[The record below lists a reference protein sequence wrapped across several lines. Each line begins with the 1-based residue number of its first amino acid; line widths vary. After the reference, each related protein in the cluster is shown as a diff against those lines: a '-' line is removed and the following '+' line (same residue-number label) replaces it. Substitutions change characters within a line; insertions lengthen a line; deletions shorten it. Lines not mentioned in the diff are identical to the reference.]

1 MTRSAPPP
9 PVPRRRLKPVD
20 WVLLA
25 LTGAALA
32 WFVWRVAHLENYR
45 WNWTPIP
52 GFFLRWDEAT
62 QGWVANL
69 LLQGLATTIRL
80 TLFGMVLAT
89 AIGFGIGLMRTA
101 RDPFLRLVARSYVE
115 LMRNTPPLV
124 IIFVLYFFLSSQ
136 IVPQLGLEARIAA
149 LGPEARG
156 VLSLLF
162 GDPRLIENFAS
173 GLLCLALFE
182 AAYIAEIVRAG
193 IESIPK
199 GQWEAAASLGLNR
212 RRVLSKVVLPQAVMR
227 TLPPMC
233 NQFVS
238 LVKDSS
244 IVSLVSIQEL
254 TFMATDI
261 AVSTT
266 RIYEVWLTVAAVYFA
281 VCFLLSLAFAR
292 LERRFALRR

>member
-1 MTRSAPPP
+1 MAPPP
-9 PVPRRRLKPVD
+9 PRPRRPRLKPID

-25 LTGAALA
+25 VASAAFA
-32 WFVWRVAHLENYR
+32 WFGWRVANLNNYR
-45 WNWTPIP
+45 WNFAPIP
-52 GFFLRWDEAT
+52 QFFLRWDEAT
-62 QGWVANL
+62 QGWVGNL
-69 LLQGLATTIRL
+69 LLHGLFNTVRL
-80 TLFGMVLAT
+80 TIFGMALAT
-89 AIGFGIGLMRTA
+89 AIGFGVGLLRTS

-136 IVPQLGLEARIAA
+136 LVPQLQLEQRIAA
-149 LGPEARG
+149 TSPEARA
-156 VLSLLF
+156 VLGFLF
-162 GDPRLIENFAS
+162 GDPRLIENFVA

-193 IESIPK
+193 IEAIPK
-199 GQWEAAASLGLNR
+199 GQWEAAASLGLSR
-212 RRVLSKVVLPQAVMR
+212 RRTLTTVILPQAIAR
-227 TLPPMC
+227 TVPPMC

-266 RIYEVWLTVAAVYFA
+266 RIYETWLTVAVVYFA
-281 VCFLLSLAFAR
+281 VCFALSLLFAR
-292 LERRFALRR
+292 VERRFERRR

>member
-1 MTRSAPPP
+1 MPPP
-9 PVPRRRLKPVD
+9 PPPPRRARLKTID

-25 LTGAALA
+25 LTAAALA
-32 WFVWRVAHLENYR
+32 WFAWRVASLDNYR
-45 WNWTPIP
+45 WNFAPIP
-52 GFFLRWDEAT
+52 QFFVRWDERS
-62 QGWVANL
+62 QSWVANIL
-69 LLQGLATTIRL
+69 LHGLFNTIRL
-80 TLFGMVLAT
+80 TIFGMVLAT
-89 AIGFGIGLMRTA
+89 LIGFGIGLMRTS

-136 IVPQLGLEARIAA
+136 IVPQLQLEQRIMGLS
-149 LGPEARG
+149 PETRG
-156 VLSLLF
+156 VLALLF
-162 GDPRLIENFAS
+162 GDPRLIENFVA

-193 IESIPK
+193 IEAVPR
-199 GQWEAAASLGLNR
+199 GQWEAAASLGLKR
-212 RRVLSKVVLPQAVMR
+212 RRVLSKVILPQAIAR
-227 TLPPMC
+227 TVPPLC

-266 RIYEVWLTVAAVYFA
+266 RIYEVWLTVALVYFL
-281 VCFLLSLAFAR
+281 VCFGLSLIFAR
-292 LERRFALRR
+292 IERRYEQRR

>member
-1 MTRSAPPP
+1 MAAPPP
-9 PVPRRRLKPVD
+9 RQRRARFKTID

-25 LTGAALA
+25 LACGALA
-32 WFVWRVAHLENYR
+32 WFGWRVANLNNYR
-45 WNWTPIP
+45 WNFDPIP
-52 GFFLRWDEAT
+52 QFFLRWDEAT
-62 QGWVANL
+62 QGWVTNL
-69 LLQGLATTIRL
+69 LLHGLFNTVRL
-80 TLFGMVLAT
+80 TIFGMVLAT
-89 AIGFGIGLMRTA
+89 AIGFGVGLLRTS

-136 IVPQLGLEARIAA
+136 LVPQLQLEQRIAA
-149 LGPEARG
+149 TSPETRAVLG
-156 VLSLLF
+156 VLF
-162 GDPRLIENFAS
+162 GDPRLIENFVA

-193 IESIPK
+193 IEAIPK
-199 GQWEAAASLGLNR
+199 GQWEAAASLGLSR
-212 RRVLSKVVLPQAVMR
+212 RRTLTQVILPQAIAR
-227 TLPPMC
+227 TVPPLC

-266 RIYEVWLTVAAVYFA
+266 RIYETWLTVAVVYFV
-281 VCFLLSLAFAR
+281 VCFALSLVFAR
-292 LERRFALRR
+292 VERRYERRR

>member
-1 MTRSAPPP
+1 M
-9 PVPRRRLKPVD
+9 PRRRLKPVD

-25 LTGAALA
+25 LTCAALA
-32 WFVWRVAHLENYR
+32 WFGWRVAHLENYR

-52 GFFLRWDEAT
+52 GFFLRWDASS

-149 LGPEARG
+149 LGPETRG
-156 VLSLLF
+156 ALSFLF

-199 GQWEAAASLGLNR
+199 GQWEAAASLGLSR

-281 VCFLLSLAFAR
+281 VCFLLSLGFAR
-292 LERRFALRR
+292 LERRFAQRR

>member
-1 MTRSAPPP
+1 MAPPP
-9 PVPRRRLKPVD
+9 PPSRRKRLKTID
-20 WVLLA
+20 WVLLVA
-25 LTGAALA
+25 ASAALA
-32 WFVWRVAHLENYR
+32 WFAWRVANLNNYR
-45 WNWTPIP
+45 WNFAPIP
-52 GFFLRWDEAT
+52 QFFLRWDDGSG
-62 QGWVANL
+62 GWVANL
-69 LLQGLATTIRL
+69 LLHGLFNTVRL
-80 TLFGMVLAT
+80 TIFGMILAT
-89 AIGFGIGLMRTA
+89 AIGFAIGLLRTS

-136 IVPQLGLEARIAA
+136 LVPQLQLEQRIVATA
-149 LGPEARG
+149 PETRA
-156 VLSLLF
+156 VLSFLF
-162 GDPRLIENFAS
+162 GDPRLIENFVA

-193 IESIPK
+193 IEAIPR
-199 GQWEAAASLGLNR
+199 GQWEAASSLGLGR
-212 RRVLSKVVLPQAVMR
+212 RRTLTKVILPQAIAR
-227 TLPPMC
+227 TVPPLC

-266 RIYEVWLTVAAVYFA
+266 RIYETWIVVAVVYFV
-281 VCFLLSLAFAR
+281 VCFSLSLVFGR
-292 LERRFALRR
+292 LERHFAQRR

>member
-1 MTRSAPPP
+1 MRPPP
-9 PVPRRRLKPVD
+9 PAPRRARLKPID
-20 WVLLA
+20 WILLA
-25 LTGAALA
+25 ITGAAAA
-32 WFVWRVAHLENYR
+32 WFVWRVANLGNYR
-45 WNWTPIP
+45 WNWEPIP
-52 GFFLRWDEAT
+52 QFFLRWDANT
-62 QGWVANL
+62 QGWVTNIL
-69 LLQGLATTIRL
+69 LHGLFNTVRL
-80 TLFGMVLAT
+80 TIFGMVLAT
-89 AIGFGIGLMRTA
+89 VIGFAIGLLRTS

-136 IVPQLGLEARIAA
+136 IVPQLQLEQRIMGLSPETRAV
-149 LGPEARG
+149 LGF
-156 VLSLLF
+156 LF
-162 GDPRLIENFAS
+162 GDPRLVENFVS

-193 IESIPK
+193 IESIPR
-199 GQWEAAASLGLNR
+199 GQWEAASSLGLKR
-212 RRVLSKVVLPQAVMR
+212 GRVLTKVILPQAIAR
-227 TLPPMC
+227 TVPPMC

-281 VCFLLSLAFAR
+281 VCFSLSLIFGR
-292 LERRFALRR
+292 IERRYAQRR

>member
-1 MTRSAPPP
+1 MSQPPP
-9 PVPRRRLKPVD
+9 PAGRRRLKTID

-25 LTGAALA
+25 LVALAAA
-32 WFVWRVAHLENYR
+32 WFVWRVSHLDNYR
-45 WNWTPIP
+45 WNWAPIP
-52 GFFLRWDEAT
+52 QFFLRWDEAS
-62 QGWVANL
+62 QSWVTNIL
-69 LLQGLATTIRL
+69 LHGLFNTIRL
-80 TLFGMVLAT
+80 TIFGMALAT
-89 AIGFGIGLMRTA
+89 AIGFAIGLMRTA

-136 IVPQLGLEARIAA
+136 IVPQFGLEQKIAA
-149 LGPEARG
+149 LSPGTRAT
-156 VLSLLF
+156 LSFLF
-162 GDPRLIENFAS
+162 GDPRMIENFVS

-199 GQWEAAASLGLNR
+199 GQWEAAASMGLSR
-212 RRVLSKVVLPQAVMR
+212 RQTLRKVVLPQAVAR
-227 TLPPMC
+227 TVPPLC

-254 TFMATDI
+254 TFMATDV

-266 RIYEVWLTVAAVYFA
+266 RIYEVWMTVAAVYFA
-281 VCFLLSLAFAR
+281 VCLLLSLAFAR
-292 LERRFALRR
+292 LERVYAARR

>member
-1 MTRSAPPP
+1 MMRPPP
-9 PVPRRRLKPVD
+9 PAPRKRLGKLD
-20 WVLLA
+20 WILLVLA
-25 LTGAALA
+25 GAAA
-32 WFVWRVAHLENYR
+32 IWFAWRVSQLNNYR
-45 WNWTPIP
+45 WNWAPVP
-52 GFFLRWDEAT
+52 QFFLRWDDAS
-62 QGWVANL
+62 QSWVANVL
-69 LLQGLATTIRL
+69 LHGLFNTIRL
-80 TLFGMVLAT
+80 TVFGMVLAT

-149 LGPEARG
+149 LSPEMRATLG
-156 VLSLLF
+156 FLF
-162 GDPRLIENFAS
+162 GDPRLVENFVA

-193 IESIPK
+193 IESIPR
-199 GQWEAAASLGLNR
+199 GQWEAAASMGLGR
-212 RRVLSKVVLPQAVMR
+212 RHVLAKVILPQAIAR
-227 TLPPMC
+227 TIPPMC

-254 TFMATDI
+254 TFMATDV

-266 RIYEVWLTVAAVYFA
+266 RIYEVWITVAVVYFV
-281 VCFLLSLAFAR
+281 VCFALSLAFGR
-292 LERRFALRR
+292 LERSYAARR

>member
-1 MTRSAPPP
+1 MRPPP
-9 PVPRRRLKPVD
+9 PAPRRARLKPID
-20 WVLLA
+20 WILLA
-25 LTGAALA
+25 ITGAAVA
-32 WFVWRVAHLENYR
+32 WFAWRVASLGNYR
-45 WNWTPIP
+45 WNWAPIP
-52 GFFLRWDEAT
+52 QFFLRWDASS
-62 QGWVANL
+62 QGWVTNIL
-69 LLQGLATTIRL
+69 LHGLFNTVRL
-80 TLFGMVLAT
+80 TILGMVLAT
-89 AIGFGIGLMRTA
+89 LIGFAIGLLRIS

-136 IVPQLGLEARIAA
+136 LVPQLQLEQRILAA
-149 LGPEARG
+149 SPEVRAVLGVA
-156 VLSLLF
+156 F
-162 GDPRLIENFAS
+162 GDPRLVENFIA

-193 IESIPK
+193 IEAIPK
-199 GQWEAAASLGLNR
+199 GQWEAAASLGLSR
-212 RRVLSKVVLPQAVMR
+212 RRILTKVILPQAVAR
-227 TLPPMC
+227 TIPPLC

-281 VCFLLSLAFAR
+281 VCFALSLVFGR
-292 LERRFALRR
+292 LEGRYARRR

>member
-1 MTRSAPPP
+1 MRPPP
-9 PVPRRRLKPVD
+9 PAPPRARLKPID
-20 WVLLA
+20 WILLA
-25 LTGAALA
+25 IIGTAVA
-32 WFVWRVAHLENYR
+32 WFAWRVASLGNYR
-45 WNWTPIP
+45 WNWAPIP
-52 GFFLRWDEAT
+52 QFFLRWDAAS
-62 QGWVANL
+62 QGWVTNIL
-69 LLQGLATTIRL
+69 LHGLFNTVRLTIFGMALATVIG
-80 TLFGMVLAT
+80 F
-89 AIGFGIGLMRTA
+89 AIGLLRTS

-136 IVPQLGLEARIAA
+136 LVPQLQLEQRIAA
-149 LGPEARG
+149 MSPEMRATLGF
-156 VLSLLF
+156 LF
-162 GDPRLIENFAS
+162 GDPRLVENFVA

-199 GQWEAAASLGLNR
+199 GQWEAAASLGLSR
-212 RRVLSKVVLPQAVMR
+212 RRILTTVILPQAIAR
-227 TLPPMC
+227 TVPPMC

-266 RIYEVWLTVAAVYFA
+266 RIYEVWLTVAVVYFG
-281 VCFLLSLAFAR
+281 VCFALSLVFGR
-292 LERRFALRR
+292 IERRYAQRR